1 MISFLTQYRLIIT
14 VLRKCSKRATNL
26 VDRIDTFWIRLK
38 PWLSVKFLFY
48 KHFACFYF
56 ACLSQV
62 NSTTSNIIFV
72 ARLIFIVNKKQ
83 EVG

>member
-26 VDRIDTFWIRLK
+26 VDRFDIFWIWLK

-48 KHFACFYF
+48 KHFAC
-56 ACLSQV
+56 LLQV
-62 NSTTSNIIFV
+62 NITTSNIIFV

-83 EVG
+83 EMG

>member
-14 VLRKCSKRATNL
+14 VLRKCSERATNL
-26 VDRIDTFWIRLK
+26 VDRIDIFWIWLK

-48 KHFACFYF
+48 KHFAC
-56 ACLSQV
+56 LSQV
-62 NSTTSNIIFV
+62 NITTSNIIFV

-83 EVG
+83 EMG